1 MKLITFIF
9 RIMGTDMD
17 SDDLQV
23 VLRVQKGDI
32 DAFAVLVRKYTSEVS
47 HFISGK
53 TKDEALIDDVVQT
66 AFIKLYTS
74 INSLDTN
81 RPVKPYLFQIA
92 KNELY
97 EQWRKYNKRYVSLR
111 ESAHSSSVQTDT
123 EDVLHIDEAKQALNT
138 LNPDQKNALLWFT
151 EGYSYKDISRKMG
164 KPINSVRTL
173 IRRSRL
179 YIKNKLNL

>member
-1 MKLITFIF
+1 
-9 RIMGTDMD
+9 MD

-32 DAFAVLVRKYTSEVS
+32 DAFALLVHKYTTEVS
-47 HFISGK
+47 NFIAQK
-53 TKDEALIDDVVQT
+53 TNDEALIDDVVQT
-66 AFIKLYTS
+66 AFIKLYRS
-74 INSLDTN
+74 IQKIDVS

-97 EQWRKYNKRYVSLR
+97 EQWNKYNKRHISLR
-111 ESAHSSSVQTDT
+111 ESAHFSSVQTDT
-123 EDVLHIDEAKQALNT
+123 EDVLHINEAKQALNT

-164 KPINSVRTL
+164 KPINTVRTL